1 MDLAPVSP
9 RSNIY
14 IYIYF
19 LLFSGDATPRP
30 APVFSRSGSKPGI
43 RPGSWDRLALCYV
56 GMWAR
61 GGGGGCCGWS
71 GVLPCFALC
80 SLLFDLRVH
89 ALLPSQVRESV
100 SVVTPVR
107 RGTMVMVMVN
117 RSHKKTHDR
126 CQTDRPSAQLEPS
139 SSPTRSHPQLC
150 RSHLISL
157 S

>member
-61 GGGGGCCGWS
+61 GGGGGMLWMVGRS
-71 GVLPCFALC
+71 ALLR
-80 SLLFDLRVH
+80 SLLF
-89 ALLPSQVRESV
+89 AL
-100 SVVTPVR
+100 
-107 RGTMVMVMVN
+107 
-117 RSHKKTHDR
+117 
-126 CQTDRPSAQLEPS
+126 
-139 SSPTRSHPQLC
+139 
-150 RSHLISL
+150 
-157 S
+157 